1 MTMEKLTQRINQ
13 IGDLMVRRNL
23 QLVLEKIYKRLGNVT
38 LTTPNLTTATT
49 NTKIKSQADY
59 YGFVGGILVKKAATD
74 NLITLTTSANTTN
87 AYFNVVVFTINSSG
101 TITNRYGTQG
111 STLAAMTWPSLPS
124 EEAVFGI
131 LLLNPTGTGDFVGGT
146 TAMADATVVPNAVY
160 ISPTGANSFSA
171 IANL

>member
-146 TAMADATVVPNAVY
+146 TPMADATVVPNAVY

>member
-1 MTMEKLTQRINQ
+1 MTMEKLNQRINQ
-13 IGDLMVRRNL
+13 FSNKSDARNL
-23 QLVLEKIYKRLGNVT
+23 VLVLEKVYKRLGNVT

-49 NTKIKSQADY
+49 TTKIKSQNDY
-59 YGFVGGILVKKAATD
+59 YGFVGGVLVKKAATD
-74 NLITLTTSANTTN
+74 NLITLTTAANTTN
-87 AYFNVVVFTINSSG
+87 ALFNVVVFTINSSG

-111 STLAAMTWPSLPS
+111 STLAAMTWPAIPS